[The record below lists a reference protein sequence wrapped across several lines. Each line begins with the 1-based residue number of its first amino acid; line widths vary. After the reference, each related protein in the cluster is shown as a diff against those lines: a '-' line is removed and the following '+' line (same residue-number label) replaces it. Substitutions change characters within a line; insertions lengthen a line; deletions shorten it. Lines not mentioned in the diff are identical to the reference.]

1 MNLGY
6 QPSEPFWCHDTASS
20 PSGKSVGAEI
30 MNRKRNMQFYKIP
43 QFQLTNLSHA
53 VQHWGCFDEL
63 KISHLFSQ
71 TTTPLH

>member
-1 MNLGY
+1 
-6 QPSEPFWCHDTASS
+6 
-20 PSGKSVGAEI
+20 
-30 MNRKRNMQFYKIP
+30 MNRKRSMQFYKIP